1 MPELKTERV
10 TTHTL
15 VLTDAELAALR
26 NAARIAL
33 DDNARAAFDQTH
45 GHPDWFGSPDPATWE
60 TFTRLGLSATR
71 GSRSDIG

>member
-1 MPELKTERV
+1 MPELTSEHV

-33 DDNARAAFDQTH
+33 DVDARAVFDQKH
-45 GHPDWFGSPDPATWE
+45 HHPDWFGSRDPAAWE

-71 GSRSDIG
+71 GNPSDIG